1 MRVVCVGGGPAGL
14 YAAILLKQRDASHD
28 VTVLER
34 NPRGA
39 THGWGVVYW
48 DDLVQSLRA
57 SDPESAAEIRAGSV
71 QWTTQ
76 VLDIDGRQTVHHGRG
91 GYSIGRHRLLEILSR
106 RAIDAGVRV
115 EFSHAVDPEVDL
127 AGADLVIASDGAGS
141 QLRQG
146 LGDAFGTNVGVGRN
160 KYIWL
165 GTTKVFDGFTF
176 ALVETKAGLIWLH
189 AYAFE
194 AATSTCIVECAPE
207 TWAGL
212 HFDTLDPAE
221 TMAALERIFVGPL
234 GGEPLLNQDS
244 SWLNF
249 RTVTNQRWHA
259 GNVVLVG
266 DAAHSTHFSIGSG
279 TKLALE
285 DSIALVNRLGEGGS
299 LTDALDAYEQER
311 QASVLQPQSEARFSA
326 QWFEDISKYRGLPD
340 AQFFAL
346 LRERRSPL
354 LPRIPPRAY
363 YWLYRAS
370 QLPGL
375 EQLRS
380 RIGPAARAIYSRR
393 YH

>member
-14 YAAILLKQRDASHD
+14 YAAILLKQRDAGHD

-48 DDLVQSLRA
+48 DDLVQSLTRA
-57 SDPESAAEIRAGSV
+57 IP
-71 QWTTQ
+71 
-76 VLDIDGRQTVHHGRG
+76 
-91 GYSIGRHRLLEILSR
+91 SR
-106 RAIDAGVRV
+106 RPRSGTAPCSGRPRFSTSTAAKPCITVEAATASAGTASSRSCRAARIDAGVRV

-259 GNVVLVG
+259 GNIVLVG

-285 DSIALVNRLGEGGS
+285 DSIALVNRLGEGGA
-299 LTDALDAYEQER
+299 LTDTLDAYEQER

-363 YWLYRAS
+363 YWLYHAS

>member
-1 MRVVCVGGGPAGL
+1 MKVVCVGGGPAGL
-14 YAAILLKQRDASHD
+14 YAAMLMKRRDPAHE
-28 VTVLER
+28 VTVLEQ
-34 NPRGA
+34 NPQGA

-48 DDLVQSLRA
+48 DDLMQSLCA
-57 SDPESAAEIRAGSV
+57 TDADSAREIRAGSV

-76 VLDIDGRQTVHHGRG
+76 VLDIGGRETVHHGRG
-91 GYSIGRHRLLEILSR
+91 GYGIGRRRLLDILSR
-106 RAIDAGVRV
+106 CATEAGVRV
-115 EFSHAVDPEVDL
+115 EFSHAVDPDVDL

-141 QLRQG
+141 TLRQ
-146 LGDAFGTNVGVGRN
+146 DRATAFGTNIVVGRN

-165 GTTKVFDGFTF
+165 GTTKIFDAFTF
-176 ALVETKAGLIWLH
+176 ALVETDAGLIWLH
-189 AYAFE
+189 GYAYE
-194 AATSTCIVECAPE
+194 DGLSTCIAECSPE

-212 HFDTLDPAE
+212 HFDSLTTADAV
-221 TMAALERIFVGPL
+221 TALERIFAGPL
-234 GGEPLLNQDS
+234 SGEPLLNQSS

-249 RTVTNQRWHA
+249 RTVTNEHWHA
-259 GNVVLVG
+259 GNVVLAG

-285 DSIALVNRLGEGGS
+285 DSIALVARLHDGRDLG
-299 LTDALDAYEQER
+299 DALDQYELER
-311 QASVLQPQSEARFSA
+311 RAAVVQPQSEARFSA
-326 QWFEDISKYRGLPD
+326 QWFEQIDKYRGLSD

-363 YWLYRAS
+363 YRLYRAS

-380 RIGPAARAIYSRR
+380 RIGPAARAVYSRR